1 MNQRQHGMDL
11 DREPAIGRRDKQAS
25 AGHSPEFP
33 QKGQSAFHAIRHA
46 RSRHLNERNR
56 SCHRQRAARAR
67 IRLQEA
73 NAGIDLLEKGSIF
86 KAGRRNAGLV
96 LYQPQK

>member
-1 MNQRQHGMDL
+1 
-11 DREPAIGRRDKQAS
+11 
-25 AGHSPEFP
+25 
-33 QKGQSAFHAIRHA
+33 
-46 RSRHLNERNR
+46 LNERNR